1 MIAALSAPLEVGGA
15 SSFQLAFMC
24 FPLAP
29 RPLRFAGRWRINGD
43 GVGIKGCFDD
53 LA

>member
-1 MIAALSAPLEVGGA
+1 MIAGLSAPLEVGGA

-24 FPLAP
+24 FPLVS
-29 RPLRFAGRWRINGD
+29 RPLRFAGRWRTNTD
-43 GVGIKGCFDD
+43 GVGIEGCFDA